1 MARRR
6 RVVKKQVVVTTQQQ
20 RVVKTGTSTSAAR
33 SARQSV
39 VDLELSSRM
48 QVHRAESAAQ
58 KNRRAGRGSKF
69 QVAEE
74 DSTDDEA
81 HEDEREVGTAEWKLQ
96 QERRRSRYRTTTTST
111 SLYDVE
117 TIRREREAKEAAA
130 LEQQR
135 VEKQKRL
142 EKEKA
147 WAEAS
152 QRVEEEANSGG
163 GVLNRRM
170 RRFTEEIERGWTKDY
185 AGKSTGLTAKQW
197 DAV

>member
-1 MARRR
+1 
-6 RVVKKQVVVTTQQQ
+6 
-20 RVVKTGTSTSAAR
+20 
-33 SARQSV
+33 

-58 KNRRAGRGSKF
+58 KNRRLGRGSKF

-130 LEQQR
+130 LEQLTL
-135 VEKQKRL
+135 EKQKRL

-163 GVLNRRM
+163 GVLNKRM

>member
-1 MARRR
+1 M
-6 RVVKKQVVVTTQQQ
+6 VKKQVVVTTQQQ
-20 RVVKTGTSTSAAR
+20 RVVKAGTSSTTTQ
-33 SARQSV
+33 SARRSV

-58 KNRRAGRGSKF
+58 KNRRGSKNRGSKF

-81 HEDEREVGTAEWKLQ
+81 QKSEDEQEVGTAEWKLQ
-96 QERRRSRYRTTTTST
+96 QERRRSRYRTTTTT

-117 TIRREREAKEAAA
+117 TIRREREAKEALVKEQAK
-130 LEQQR
+130 LEK
-135 VEKQKRL
+135 EKRL

-152 QRVEEEANSGG
+152 RRVEEEANSGG
-163 GVLNRRM
+163 SVLNRRA

-185 AGKSTGLTAKQW
+185 AGKSTGLTAKRW
-197 DAV
+197 DDV

>member
-1 MARRR
+1 
-6 RVVKKQVVVTTQQQ
+6 VKS
-20 RVVKTGTSTSAAR
+20 GTSTSTAR
-33 SARQSV
+33 SARRSV

-48 QVHRAESAAQ
+48 QVHRLESAAV
-58 KNRRAGRGSKF
+58 KNRRLGVGSKF

-81 HEDEREVGTAEWKLQ
+81 HEDEREVGTAEWRLQ
-96 QERRRSRYRTTTTST
+96 QERRRSRYRTTTST

-130 LEQQR
+130 LEQANL
-135 VEKQKRL
+135 EKQRRL

-163 GVLNRRM
+163 GVLNKRM